1 MTVEKNCKQICHN
14 YVRPHMALKGK
25 TQAEVAGIKVN
36 GDNNNTKCVKG
47 SEISEALS
55 MRSEMNRE
63 EIRTYLSQ
71 PLIARLATSN
81 NGWPHVTSVWFEYD
95 GENFWIPIQA
105 TTKKAAH
112 VRKDKRVGLIVDTFV
127 EPISKFN
134 ITQVVVKGEAELLKV
149 SDQYGPDALQKQTMS
164 VWHRYVGDE
173 PEETLKKRL
182 KIARYLI
189 KIKPVKMYAIKDK
202 W

>member
-1 MTVEKNCKQICHN
+1 MK
-14 YVRPHMALKGK
+14 
-25 TQAEVAGIKVN
+25 
-36 GDNNNTKCVKG
+36 
-47 SEISEALS
+47 
-55 MRSEMNRE
+55 SEMNRE
-63 EIRTYLSQ
+63 EIRSYLSK
-71 PLIARLATSN
+71 PLPARLATSD
-81 NGWPHVTSVWFEYD
+81 NGWPHETSVWFEYD